1 MPGAIHC
8 WGRFVK
14 CLVLWP
20 VFDFSISPTV
30 PPHLNADGFGIGWYV
45 DTPDDENI
53 IEEWHPE
60 DNAVGGCGEGNSIR
74 KQPALHA
81 QNCFLRLPIVLHTAR
96 LKRHETPGIY
106 TSIAPAWND
115 DNLFQIS
122 EKVRSSCIFAHVR
135 AASLGSPVTQVNTHP
150 FAAHRYIF
158 MHNGYLANFEKMRK
172 SIIALIDDEV
182 YRFVQG
188 TSDSEHC
195 FGLFLTEL
203 LKDGPLQNKATSSE
217 MQAAMCRTLRL
228 LESICAKHAVADGS
242 MLNFC
247 VSDGATVIATKHVI
261 GAGPAASL
269 YFSCG
274 SGWEAVKGVRG
285 QYRMARHDRREE
297 VVIVAS
303 EKLTDEAEDWINI
316 PRNHMV
322 VITPSLNVLVVPTDE
337 AAAHEAMAGAAV
349 ALPIPDCLPDC
360 SAPCTPIAAVPA
372 QDEVV
377 LSDEIMREHRLG
389 ALQPLSMGTLRVS
402 SSLQLGDSK

>member
-1 MPGAIHC
+1 M
-8 WGRFVK
+8 
-14 CLVLWP
+14 
-20 VFDFSISPTV
+20 SILLTMKMSSRS
-30 PPHLNADGFGIGWYV
+30 GILKIMRLEAAAKEARYV
-45 DTPDDENI
+45 SRLL
-53 IEEWHPE
+53 
-60 DNAVGGCGEGNSIR
+60 AR
-74 KQPALHA
+74 KWA
-81 QNCFLRLPIVLHTAR
+81 VLHPILTAAR

-158 MHNGYLANFEKMRK
+158 MHNGYLASFEKMRK
-172 SIIALIDDEV
+172 TIIALIDDEV
-182 YRFVQG
+182 YRFIQG

-203 LKDGPLQNKATSSE
+203 LKDGPLQGKATPVQ
-217 MQAAMCRTLRL
+217 MQSAMNRTLRL
-228 LESICAKHAVADGS
+228 LEAICAKHAVAEGS

-247 VSDGATVIATKHVI
+247 VSDGDTVIATKHVI

-337 AAAHEAMAGAAV
+337 ASAQEAMAGSAM
-349 ALPIPDCLPDC
+349 ALPIPNCMPDC
-360 SAPCTPIAAVPA
+360 ASPCTPIAAIPT
-372 QDEVV
+372 QEEIV
-377 LSDEIMREHRLG
+377 LSDELMREHNIGSPTKSAVGVAGCGIPAAG
-389 ALQPLSMGTLRVS
+389 ACSSGAHPASSTWLWEASPVLQSVS
-402 SSLQLGDSK
+402 ISP